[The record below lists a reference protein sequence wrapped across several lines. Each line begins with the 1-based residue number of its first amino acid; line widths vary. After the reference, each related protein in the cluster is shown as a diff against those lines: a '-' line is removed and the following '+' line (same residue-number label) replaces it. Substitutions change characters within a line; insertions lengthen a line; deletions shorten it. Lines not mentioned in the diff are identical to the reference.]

1 MTAEPAPRY
10 VNPAPFDVDADDTQV
25 APNPPGFFARLR
37 RKRLAYL
44 ALAFLVMS
52 YAMLPFI
59 EIIAPN
65 DPEARDNDRIYAPP
79 QSVRLFHDGAFIGP
93 FVYPQTASV
102 NLETFKREYA
112 LDPTKP
118 ERLQFFC
125 EGSPYHWFGLIPANL
140 RLVCPAD
147 GAALNLMGTDRL
159 GRDVLSRVLYG
170 GRVSLTIG
178 LFGVA
183 ISLVLGVLFGL
194 LAGYLGGW
202 IDNAIQRLIE
212 LLRSLP
218 ELPLWMA
225 LAAALPVTWSPLWV
239 YVGITVILGLLDWPG
254 LARAVRARVLALREE
269 EFTVA
274 ARLMGASPWR
284 IMTRHLAP
292 NFSSHLIASATLAIP
307 GMILGE
313 TALSF
318 LGLGLRA
325 PVTSWGVMLN
335 EAQNLA
341 VIEVYPWLL
350 APLAPVVAVILAFNL
365 LGDGLRDA
373 ADPYARL

>member
-1 MTAEPAPRY
+1 
-10 VNPAPFDVDADDTQV
+10 
-25 APNPPGFFARLR
+25 
-37 RKRLAYL
+37 
-44 ALAFLVMS
+44 
-52 YAMLPFI
+52 LPFI
-59 EIIAPN
+59 EIIAPY

-125 EGSPYHWFGLIPANL
+125 EGSPYHWFGLIPATL